1 MTGYPGKADMADTMN
16 FKRGATII
24 HEGTTGSYAY
34 LILSGSVEVS
44 KQVGEE
50 KLVLSRLAKGNIFGE
65 MSLVDDKPRS
75 ATIVALEDTEVRVIT
90 RDRFESMLE
99 QNPRAVIPLL
109 KQVFQRVR
117 YLNQM
122 VTAFCGQ
129 ASTGTVELASQPL
142 QLRAVTEKAEL
153 AIQGKGIDITK
164 IPFQIGRFSKASVFG
179 SNDLD
184 IQDTEPYRVSRC
196 HCLITIVDNEYYV
209 VDTVS
214 SRGTTVDDNKIGGR
228 EEQKRVLLESGK
240 HRITLGGEESPYVF
254 DLLVP

>member
-1 MTGYPGKADMADTMN
+1 MTDTVR
-16 FKRGATII
+16 FKKGATII
-24 HEGTTGSYAY
+24 HEGTTGSNAY
-34 LILSGSVEVS
+34 LILSGSVEVY
-44 KQVGEE
+44 KKVGDE
-50 KLVLSRLAKGNIFGE
+50 KLVLSRLVKGNIFGE

-75 ATIVALEDTEVRVIT
+75 ATIVALEDTEVRILS
-90 RDRFESMLE
+90 RERFESMLE

-129 ASTGTVELASQPL
+129 ASTGTVELATHPL
-142 QLRAVTEKAEL
+142 QLRAKTEEAEQ
-153 AIQGKGIDITK
+153 AIQGKEIDISK
-164 IPFQIGRFSKASVFG
+164 IPFQIGRTSRSSVFG

-184 IQDTEPYRVSRC
+184 IEDTEPYRVSRC

-214 SRGTTVDDNKIGGR
+214 SRGTVVDGSKIGGQ
-228 EEQKRVLLESGK
+228 EELKRVLLESGK
-240 HRITLGGEESPYVF
+240 HRIILGGEESPYVF
-254 DLLVP
+254 DLEVP

>member
-1 MTGYPGKADMADTMN
+1 MGDTMN

-44 KQVGEE
+44 KKVGEE
-50 KLVLSRLAKGNIFGE
+50 KLVLSRLVKGNIFGE

-75 ATIVALEDTEVRVIT
+75 ATIVALEDTEVRLIT

-122 VTAFCGQ
+122 VPAFCGQ
-129 ASTGTVELASQPL
+129 ASTGTVELATQPL
-142 QLRAVTEKAEL
+142 RLSAVTKEAEL
-153 AIQGKGIDITK
+153 AMQGKEIDITK
-164 IPFQIGRFSKASVFG
+164 IPFQVGRFSKASVFG

-196 HCLITIVDNEYYV
+196 HCLVTIVDNEYYV

-214 SRGTTVDDNKIGGR
+214 SRGTSVDGKVIGGR
-228 EEQKRVLLESGK
+228 EELKRVLLKNGK
-240 HRITLGGEESPYVF
+240 HRIILGGEGSPYVF
-254 DLLVP
+254 DLVVP

>member
-1 MTGYPGKADMADTMN
+1 MADTMN
-16 FKRGATII
+16 FKKGATII
-24 HEGTTGSYAY
+24 HEGTTGSDAY

-44 KQVGEE
+44 KKVGEE
-50 KLVLSRLAKGNIFGE
+50 KLVLSRLVKGNIFGE

-75 ATIVALEDTEVRVIT
+75 ATIVALEDTEVRVIN

-129 ASTGTVELASQPL
+129 ASTGTVELATQPL
-142 QLRAVTEKAEL
+142 QLRAVTEEAER
-153 AIQGKGIDITK
+153 AMQGKEIDITK
-164 IPFQIGRFSKASVFG
+164 IPFQIGRLSKASVFG

-214 SRGTTVDDNKIGGR
+214 SRGTTVDGNKIGGR
-228 EEQKRVLLESGK
+228 EEQKRVLLKSGK

-254 DLLVP
+254 DLVVP

>member
-1 MTGYPGKADMADTMN
+1 MADTVR
-16 FKRGATII
+16 FKKGATII
-24 HEGTTGSYAY
+24 HEGTTGSNAY
-34 LILSGSVEVS
+34 LLLSGSVEVY
-44 KQVGEE
+44 KKVGDE
-50 KLVLSRLAKGNIFGE
+50 KLVLSRLVKGNIFGE

-75 ATIVALEDTEVRVIT
+75 ATIVALEDTEVRILS
-90 RDRFESMLE
+90 RERFESMLE

-129 ASTGTVELASQPL
+129 ASTGTVELATQPL
-142 QLRAVTEKAEL
+142 QLRAKTEEAEQ
-153 AIQGKGIDITK
+153 AMQGKEIDISK
-164 IPFQIGRFSKASVFG
+164 IPFQIGRTSSSSVFG

-184 IQDTEPYRVSRC
+184 IEDAEPYRVSRC

-214 SRGTTVDDNKIGGR
+214 SRGTVVDDSKIGGR
-228 EEQKRVLLESGK
+228 EELKRVLLESGK
-240 HRITLGGEESPYVF
+240 HRIILGGEESPYVF
-254 DLLVP
+254 DLKVP

>member
-1 MTGYPGKADMADTMN
+1 MADTTK
-16 FKRGATII
+16 FKKGATII
-24 HEGTTGSYAY
+24 HEGTTGAHAY

-44 KQVGEE
+44 KKVGEE
-50 KLVLSRLAKGNIFGE
+50 KLVLSRLVKGSIFGE

-75 ATIVALEDTEVRVIT
+75 ASIVALEDTEVRVIT

-99 QNPRAVIPLL
+99 QNPGAVIPLL

-122 VTAFCGQ
+122 VAAFCGQ
-129 ASTGTVELASQPL
+129 ASTGTVELAAKPL
-142 QLRAVTEKAEL
+142 RLMAVTEEAEL
-153 AIQGKGIDITK
+153 AMQGKEIDITK
-164 IPFQIGRFSKASVFG
+164 IPFQIGRSSKASVFG

-184 IQDTEPYRVSRC
+184 IQDFEPYRVSRC

-214 SRGTTVDDNKIGGR
+214 SRGTKVDGKKIGGR

-240 HRITLGGEESPYVF
+240 HRISLGGEESPYVF
-254 DLLVP
+254 DLVVP

>member
-1 MTGYPGKADMADTMN
+1 MSDTMK
-16 FKRGATII
+16 FKKGAIII

-44 KQVGEE
+44 KKVGEE
-50 KLVLSRLAKGNIFGE
+50 KLVLSRLVKGNIFGE

-75 ATIVALEDTEVRVIT
+75 ASIVALEDTEVRVIT

-129 ASTGTVELASQPL
+129 ASTGTVDLASQPL
-142 QLRAVTEKAEL
+142 QLKAVTEEAKRAMQAKA
-153 AIQGKGIDITK
+153 IDITK
-164 IPFQIGRFSKASVFG
+164 IPFQIGRSSKASVFG

-196 HCLITIVDNEYYV
+196 HCLITFVDNEYYV

-214 SRGTTVDDNKIGGR
+214 SRGTTVDSDTIGGS
-228 EEQKRVLLESGK
+228 EEQKRVLLKSGK
-240 HRITLGGEESPYVF
+240 HRIILGGEGSPYIF
-254 DLLVP
+254 DLVVP